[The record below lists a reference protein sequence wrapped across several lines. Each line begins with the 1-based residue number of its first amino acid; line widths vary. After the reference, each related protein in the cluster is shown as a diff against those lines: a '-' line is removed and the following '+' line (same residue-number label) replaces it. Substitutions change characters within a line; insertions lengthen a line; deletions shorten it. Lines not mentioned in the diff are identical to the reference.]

1 MVWVE
6 VAMAMSVLGVLAFLR
21 YTPVP
26 PEGVS
31 EREKRKVAIRMKTIL
46 VDIGAVLEFFGL
58 TTIVHFLRAVWK
70 YMSRHQEAI
79 LTVPE
84 SLLKVT
90 ETTFDGV
97 KVMVLEPQSAEKRS
111 AVPGLVY
118 IHGGAFCF
126 GSAASCFHIT
136 SHLALELGA
145 VVVSVDYRL
154 APEHKFPAGLNDCV
168 TATKYF
174 LRQAQRYNVDPARV
188 GIAGESAGGS
198 LSAVVALKLGQ
209 ERQNPGLKLQVL
221 LYPSTQGLVLT
232 ASTYK
237 YGPCE
242 VQSVWEAAFITSL
255 YLYGNRSK
263 IDHVLANL
271 YPAKLEG
278 THYMNFLDP
287 SLVDPALPPL
297 PPGRHV
303 KREDIAA
310 DDSDLEM
317 ALNPHVS
324 PLLAEEEDIRGLPP
338 TFITAMEYDI
348 IRDHAIFYAKRL
360 ERAGVKVKMLHYKT
374 GYHGQFQDFKW
385 SEAGKGM
392 MEDVLSYLRENL

>member
-6 VAMAMSVLGVLAFLR
+6 VAMAMSVLGVLAYWR

-31 EREKRKVAIRMKTIL
+31 EREKRKVVIRMKTIL
-46 VDIGAVLEFFGL
+46 VDIGTVLEFLGL
-58 TTIVHFLRAVWK
+58 TTLIHFLRAVWE
-70 YMSRHQEAI
+70 YRSRYQI
-79 LTVPE
+79 NTTGPE

-97 KVMVLEPQSAEKRS
+97 KVMVLEPKSAKKQN

-118 IHGGAFCF
+118 LHGGAFCF

-136 SHLALELGA
+136 SHLALELGT
-145 VVVSVDYRL
+145 VVISVNYRL

-174 LRQAQRYNVDPARV
+174 LRQAQRYNVDPSRI
-188 GIAGESAGGS
+188 GIAGHSAGGS
-198 LSAVVALKLGQ
+198 LAAVVTLKLGQ
-209 ERQNPGLKLQVL
+209 EKQNPGLKLQVL
-221 LYPSTQGLVLT
+221 LYPSTQCLMLT

-242 VQSVWEAAFITSL
+242 LQSVWEAAYVTSL
-255 YLYGNRSK
+255 YLFGDRSR
-263 IDHVLANL
+263 IERILANP
-271 YPAKLEG
+271 YPAKLLG

-297 PPGRHV
+297 PPGRLV
-303 KREDIAA
+303 RREDIAA
-310 DDSDLEM
+310 GDSDLEM

-324 PLLAEEEDIRGLPP
+324 PLLAEEEDIKGLPP
-338 TFITAMEYDI
+338 TFITAMEFDI

-374 GYHGQFQDFKW
+374 GAHGQFEGFRW
-385 SEAGKGM
+385 YETGRGM